1 MKEGRREGLVVPR
14 RFARLLCAVAE
25 KGRSRRNRA
34 YTSFR
39 PGARPIRWPRC
50 SREATASGPVRPR
63 RRTAWCC
70 WTRSSTCRATPTRAL
85 QQSLPLSPT
94 TSKVRAAI
102 WSLAIGV
109 LAVALAALLSRVVPM
124 PGALL
129 VLLLAVCCGAVSLGA
144 ALIAEIPVRVGAGG
158 GAFPAALVAPVL
170 GLPSRRR
177 RPLRGRAPG
186 PRRPPLAPARRPP
199 GRADPPRGRGLA
211 RGARWLRLVRRRLTR
226 DTLEASAA
234 PRRP

>member
-124 PGALL
+124 PA
-129 VLLLAVCCGAVSLGA
+129 CT
-144 ALIAEIPVRVGAGG
+144 AG
-158 GAFPAALVAPVL
+158 PAARRLLRSRLARRGADRGDSGARRCGRRRLP
-170 GLPSRRR
+170 GRAGSAGARLPSRRR
-177 RPLRGRAPG
+177 RPLP
-186 PRRPPLAPARRPP
+186 
-199 GRADPPRGRGLA
+199 
-211 RGARWLRLVRRRLTR
+211 GARAR
-226 DTLEASAA
+226 ASPTSSGSRSSASW
-234 PRRP
+234 PR

>member
-50 SREATASGPVRPR
+50 FREATASGPVRPR

-94 TSKVRAAI
+94 TSKVRAAPSAC
-102 WSLAIGV
+102 WR
-109 LAVALAALLSRVVPM
+109 SRWRRSSPAWCRCPVQM

-170 GLPSRRR
+170 GYHRGGAARS
-177 RPLRGRAPG
+177 RGRAPG

>member
-50 SREATASGPVRPR
+50 FREATASGPVRPR
-63 RRTAWCC
+63 RRTVWCC

-177 RPLRGRAPG
+177 RSLRGRSARASPTSSG
-186 PRRPPLAPARRPP
+186 SRSSASWPR
-199 GRADPPRGRGLA
+199 
-211 RGARWLRLVRRRLTR
+211 
-226 DTLEASAA
+226 
-234 PRRP
+234 